1 MKKRYS
7 AIIVFLATAITTI
20 LLGFIT
26 SAYAK
31 EEEHGKQSNVS
42 NQKQQ
47 QTQIQLNNENEE
59 SNQFHY
65 RQQIKNK
72 EFTIM
77 GVIEDFGDNWIKI
90 NSKTIKIDTL
100 ITGEVELKGKLAIGK
115 KVKIEGIIDGETYYA
130 KQYKIIGS
138 GQGRFQDEIEN
149 DDYDEHDDEEDED
162 DKEQIV
168 INSPSPTST
177 PIASPSPIVTAVPSV
192 SPNPIVSPLPEESIV
207 TSFTGS
213 DTIADML
220 IDTDSIDKKVSL
232 LEDMGIEF
240 QKAWEQILKYLKGL
254 SQ

>member
-31 EEEHGKQSNVS
+31 EEEHGKQASVS
-42 NQKQQ
+42 IQNKQ
-47 QTQIQLNNENEE
+47 QTQIQLNSENEE
-59 SNQFHY
+59 IDQFHY

-77 GVIEDFGDNWIKI
+77 GVIEDFGDNWIKV

-100 ITGEVELKGKLAIGK
+100 VTGEVELKGKLAIGEK
-115 KVKIEGIIDGETYYA
+115 IKIEGIIDDETYYA
-130 KQYKIIGS
+130 KQYMIIGT

-149 DDYDEHDDEEDED
+149 DDYNDDDDDEDED

-168 INSPSPTST
+168 ISSPSPIAS
-177 PIASPSPIVTAVPSV
+177 PIASPSPIV
-192 SPNPIVSPLPEESIV
+192 SPLPKESIV

-213 DTIADML
+213 DTMADTL
-220 IDTDSIDKKVSL
+220 IDTENIDKKVSL